1 MSTLAIIENALL
13 NIPQGLSSS
22 LAITFNW
29 LVSWLVAQS
38 TPPLSASI
46 GPSACYFIFSA
57 IALLGTVFISLCVP
71 ETRGKSE
78 EEIRSI
84 FSNDVQYVN
93 LE

>member
-1 MSTLAIIENALL
+1 MPKFMEGNRSLY
-13 NIPQGLSSS
+13 IPQGLSSS

-38 TPPLSASI
+38 TPPLGDSI
-46 GPSACYFIFSA
+46 GPSACYFMFSA
-57 IALLGTVFISLCVP
+57 IALLGTVFISLTVP
-71 ETRGKSE
+71 ETKGKSE

-93 LE
+93 LD